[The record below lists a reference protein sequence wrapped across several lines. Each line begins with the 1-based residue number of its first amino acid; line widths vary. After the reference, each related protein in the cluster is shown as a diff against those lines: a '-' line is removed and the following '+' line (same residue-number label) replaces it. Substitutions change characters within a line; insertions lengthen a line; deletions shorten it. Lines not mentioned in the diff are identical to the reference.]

1 MKSVVSHYYWGDE
14 KLHFHK
20 ILHTVLYMMQ
30 VLVVREKGECQF
42 DEREKM
48 VDESRYLL
56 STIRKYVL

>member
-1 MKSVVSHYYWGDE
+1 
-14 KLHFHK
+14 
-20 ILHTVLYMMQ
+20 MMQ

-56 STIRKYVL
+56 STIRKYVLWRVWEKTNTSLHLWFDFQIESIGL